1 MSMLILLFPL
11 FIQDDPIPALI
22 EKLGSD
28 SIEERERATAALA
41 ARVDDAQEELERAI
55 ESADPEVSARARRI
69 LETPT
74 PYRREV
80 RGEMA
85 HLFDHA
91 LWSFQKRR
99 AGECAA
105 LCDAMLLVDPRFRLA
120 LELRE
125 SLRQGFA
132 ADTIAGDFSTLR
144 CPPRRS
150 WEAIRRRIRETVLS
164 GIDTPDDGSRCPIAV
179 RNRLQALTI
188 DLEFENAKIEDVLQL
203 IHDLTGL
210 NLILDA
216 RVESMGDMDRTITFR
231 ARGRS
236 VGESLR
242 QILAEAGEEYVVTGE
257 GVVLIRPPRWP
268 DFPSLDERDPER
280 Y

>member
-1 MSMLILLFPL
+1 MVMWILLFPL
-11 FIQDDPIPALI
+11 LIQDDSIPALI
-22 EKLGSD
+22 ERLGSD
-28 SIEERERATAALA
+28 FVEERERATAALA

-91 LWSFQKRR
+91 LGSFRERR
-99 AGECAA
+99 AAECLA
-105 LCDAMLLVDPRFRLA
+105 LCEAMLLVDPRFRLA
-120 LELRE
+120 LDLRE
-125 SLRQGFA
+125 SVLRGFA
-132 ADTIAGDFSTLR
+132 ADAIAGDFYSLR
-144 CPPRRS
+144 YPPRRS
-150 WEAIRRRIRETVLS
+150 WEAIRKRIRETVLS

-179 RNRLQALTI
+179 RSRLQAIAI
-188 DLEFENAKIEDVLQL
+188 DLEFENAKFEDVLQL
-203 IHDLTGL
+203 IRDLTGL
-210 NLILDA
+210 YLVLDA
-216 RVESMGDMDRTITFR
+216 RMESMGDMDRTITYR
-231 ARGRS
+231 SQGRS

-242 QILAEAGEEYVVTGE
+242 SILAEAGEEYVVTGE
-257 GVVLIRPPRWP
+257 GVVLIRPPRP
-268 DFPSLDERDPER
+268 LDTFNLDERDPER